1 MLRALMEKDN
11 MQEQEDDGNSEKE
24 SKGNAKHQQHCKSY
38 ENAFH
43 GRIRDSTQPEKAA
56 VSWNTG
62 QQTLCKLKCKE
73 KKERNKQ
80 YPKTVGQFQKV
91 QHIHI
96 TGISEE
102 KKEAEKTFE
111 IIIAKNFP
119 KLTTD
124 PRKLRVPIS
133 YSDNQNTN
141 TKS

>member
-1 MLRALMEKDN
+1 MEKDN

-38 ENAFH
+38 ENAFR

-80 YPKTVGQFQKV
+80 YPKTVGTLSFLGSVVNFGKFL
-91 QHIHI
+91 
-96 TGISEE
+96 
-102 KKEAEKTFE
+102 A
-111 IIIAKNFP
+111 IIISNVFSASFF
-119 KLTTD
+119 
-124 PRKLRVPIS
+124 S
-133 YSDNQNTN
+133 SDIPVMCMCYTF
-141 TKS
+141 